1 MERIMKK
8 RIVWIASVVLVA
20 VCAVVTIR
28 YTVKPKTEIPTGE
41 VEPSTHD
48 VETYDDPFNLDCKNG
63 LNVYI
68 WQMGEGNYSCAVRPA
83 MDRELTPEELFDLY
97 ESATSLEEM
106 QEIVASY
113 FPEIDRQQ
121 VHIIPIQ
128 MPHSSYYQPLDDA
141 YRAEVE
147 NLFWSDFPVQD
158 E

>member
-1 MERIMKK
+1 MKK
-8 RIVWIASVVLVA
+8 RIIWIASVVLVA
-20 VCAVVTIR
+20 VCAVVAIR
-28 YTVKPKTEIPTGE
+28 YTVKPKAEAPTDE
-41 VEPSTHD
+41 AEPSTH
-48 VETYDDPFNLDCKNG
+48 EPATYIDPFNLDCKNG

-83 MDRELTPEELFDLY
+83 TDRELTPEELFDLY

-106 QEIVASY
+106 REIVASY

-121 VHIIPIQ
+121 VHILPVQ
-128 MPHSSYYQPLDDA
+128 MPFLSYYQPIDDA

-147 NLFWSDFPVQD
+147 NLFWSDFPAQD